1 MLLGILSDT
10 HNRLDAMKAAVKLLR
25 GAGAEYLIHCGDV
38 GTEQIIDQ
46 LTGIPSALVWGNNDF
61 DRPQLAR
68 YAESVGVKC
77 LDRFGELTLDG
88 KHIAVTHGDDHVL
101 MKRLTLSQSH
111 DYVLSGHTHVKSDR
125 REKSTRLINPG
136 ALYRASVK
144 TVATLD
150 LLRDELKFLMVS
162 LEPA

>member
-10 HNRLDAMKAAVKLLR
+10 HNRLDAMKAAVKILQ

-46 LTGIPSALVWGNNDF
+46 LAGIPSAFVWGNNDF
-61 DRPQLAR
+61 DRRELAR
-68 YAESVGVKC
+68 YAESIGVRC

-88 KHIAVTHGDDHVL
+88 KRIAVTHGDDHAL
-101 MKRLTLSQSH
+101 MKRLIVGQSH
-111 DYVLSGHTHVKSDR
+111 DYVLSGHTHVKADR
-125 REKSTRLINPG
+125 REKSVRLINPG

-150 LLRDELKFLMVS
+150 LQRDELKFLAVTV
-162 LEPA
+162 